1 MKNDNIRREGQE
13 RLIPLH
19 DLKDFKVA
27 KEDPDA
33 RGWKVIGADGERFG
47 KVKDLIVDPQQMKAR
62 YLDVEVDR
70 RLFNEEYDRHLLVPI
85 GAATLDKEDDK
96 VFVPFIDRNS
106 IASYPVYL
114 GGMITEDYEYAVREA
129 ILSPNDRKQS
139 GSDSSPGVSS
149 SNASAQRSTSS
160 QPISNE
166 FYEHDHFNESKFYR
180 NRQDEE
186 EDHSHFVRDQEQ
198 NRDIDPDRNLN
209 RDRENEGSIFDDRDH
224 FRDQRAAGSSSQS
237 SGSATPESR
246 KDVEESISTIERLE
260 QLRERGSITEE
271 EFTALKK
278 RALDL

>member
-1 MKNDNIRREGQE
+1 MKNDNIRREGQD

-114 GGMITEDYEYAVREA
+114 GGTITEDYEYAVREA
-129 ILSPNDRKQS
+129 ILSPNDRKRS
-139 GSDSSPGVSS
+139 GSDSSPSVST
-149 SNASAQRSTSS
+149 SNAPTQRNTAN

-180 NRQDEE
+180 SRQDEE
-186 EDHSHFVRDQEQ
+186 EDHSLFVRDQDQ
-198 NRDIDPDRNLN
+198 NRDIDID

-224 FRDQRAAGSSSQS
+224 FRDQRAAGSSSLS
-237 SGSATPESR
+237 SASATPESR

-271 EFTALKK
+271 EFRTLKK

>member
-1 MKNDNIRREGQE
+1 MRNDSLRNEGQD
-13 RLIPLH
+13 RLIPLS

-47 KVKDLIVDPQQMKAR
+47 KVKDLIVDPHQMKAR

-85 GAATLDKEDDK
+85 GAATLDREDDK
-96 VFVPFIDRNS
+96 VFVPFIDRTSVVN
-106 IASYPVYL
+106 YPVYH
-114 GGMITEDYEYAVREA
+114 GGTISEDYEYAVREA
-129 ILSPNDRKQS
+129 ILGPEDRNRS
-139 GSDSSPGVSS
+139 GSGTNTSDSSMGATTP
-149 SNASAQRSTSS
+149 RSTSS
-160 QPISNE
+160 QPISDE
-166 FYEHDHFNESKFYR
+166 FYEHDHFNETKFYS

-186 EDHSHFVRDQEQ
+186 ADRSHFVRDQDRV
-198 NRDIDPDRNLN
+198 RDIDSD
-209 RDRENEGSIFDDRDH
+209 RDRDSGGSIFDDRDH
-224 FRDQRAAGSSSQS
+224 FRDQRSSSS
-237 SGSATPESR
+237 SSLSSASATPESR

-271 EFTALKK
+271 EFRTLKK